1 MPLFYNSL
9 IRLSTID
16 STYKPRPIEFTNSSG
31 QPYVKNVTLELFCP
45 ANTTKASTTN
55 EVYWGVYIDNTNT
68 TNGTAQKGVEL
79 FVYCDKY
86 QNVLGNYGFT
96 ALYTS
101 IILVIAG
108 FVRSLFDGNL
118 PYIPYEL
125 NPRPDNLLA
134 ICEAISTLRLR

>member
-1 MPLFYNSL
+1 M
-9 IRLSTID
+9 
-16 STYKPRPIEFTNSSG
+16 
-31 QPYVKNVTLELFCP
+31 
-45 ANTTKASTTN
+45 
-55 EVYWGVYIDNTNT
+55 
-68 TNGTAQKGVEL
+68 EL

-125 NPRPDNLLA
+125 NPRPDNLIA
-134 ICEAISTLRLR
+134 IFEAISTLRLRKQYREEYLMYYELIDLIRSPEIMKYMSGSYPYLIEKTHL